1 MHRVEENIQ
10 INTLSGAWELSNE
23 AITPVIFSIQSI
35 WSSAL
40 SACTDKHKIN
50 IIEEQ

>member
-1 MHRVEENIQ
+1 MHTSALI
-10 INTLSGAWELSNE
+10 TLSGAWELSNE

-40 SACTDKHKIN
+40 SACADKQMYNIN
-50 IIEEQ
+50 EH